1 MTCLRCRFDGSGSQA
16 GQSSVEYVIVCAAL
30 ALALGIGM
38 QGEDSVLSQ
47 LVSAFQTAY
56 RRFSFALSLPY

>member
-1 MTCLRCRFDGSGSQA
+1 MTPECSKRRRIAQT
-16 GQSSVEYVIVCAAL
+16 GQSSIEYVIVCAAL

-38 QGEDSVLSQ
+38 QGEDSVLVQ
-47 LVSAFQTAY
+47 LLSAFQTAY